1 MASNPLRVPGQT
13 LDKPL
18 APARQGELRVIVRDW
33 RELDHPAGIARWDAL
48 AFLAKEPNPF
58 LESWYLLPALRE
70 FAQEREVQLFCLE
83 SDGQLLG
90 LLPIKRSRSYYR
102 YPVPN
107 LQTWH
112 HHNSF
117 LGVPLVAPGA
127 ERVFWQALLFWAD
140 DHAGS
145 TLFLH
150 CTHLPLDGVLHE
162 ALCDVLRADR
172 RHATIVHREER
183 ALLASELSPDA
194 YLEAAM
200 TGKKRKEL
208 RRQYNRLS
216 EQGALHFERQRDDAD
231 LVEWSRAFLALERS
245 GWKGAAGSAL
255 ASSQSTSA
263 LFCDAMKGAAT
274 RGRLERLTLSLDGNP
289 IAMLANFITPPGA
302 FSYKTA
308 FDESYSRFSP
318 GVLLQRENL
327 ALLDDETVLWCDSC
341 AAADHPMIDHIW
353 RERRTIG
360 RYSIAIG
367 GTLRRTAFRAISW
380 AENRNQPSPAGT
392 DE

>member
-1 MASNPLRVPGQT
+1 MIA
-13 LDKPL
+13 
-18 APARQGELRVIVRDW
+18 RDW
-33 RELDHPAGIARWDAL
+33 RELDNPSGIARWDAL
-48 AFLAKEPNPF
+48 AFLAQEPNPF

-70 FAQEREVQLFCLE
+70 FARKSDVRLFCLE
-83 SDGQLLG
+83 SEGQLLG
-90 LLPIKRSRSYYR
+90 LLPIKRSLKYYR
-102 YPVPN
+102 YPFPN
-107 LQTWH
+107 LHNWH

-117 LGVPLVAPGA
+117 LGMPLVAPGA
-127 ERVFWQALLFWAD
+127 ERAFWQGLLSWAD

-145 TLFLH
+145 ALFFH
-150 CTHLPLDGVLHE
+150 ATHLPLSGPLHE
-162 ALCDVLRADR
+162 ALDDVLGADGR
-172 RHATIVHREER
+172 PFALVHREER
-183 ALLASELSPDA
+183 AMLASDLSPDA

-216 EQGALHFERQRDDAD
+216 ELGELRVERHRDDAN
-231 LVEWSRAFLALERS
+231 LVEWTRAFLALERA

-255 ASSQSTSA
+255 ASSEGTTA
-263 LFCDAMKGAAT
+263 LFADAMKGAAA
-274 RGRLERLTLSLDGNP
+274 RGRLERVSLSLDGTP

-308 FDESYSRFSP
+308 FDESYARFSP

-327 ALLDDETVLWCDSC
+327 ALLDNAEIAWCDSC

-353 RERRTIG
+353 RERRAIG
-360 RYSIAIG
+360 RYSIGIG
-367 GTLRRTAFRAISW
+367 GLLRRTAFRAILS
-380 AENRNQPSPAGT
+380 AEGRSRTAREPNIKKSAGT